1 MPKVVRNI
9 VFQWKDITEFKG
21 TLEDTIGD
29 TYNIE
34 FEYPLGK
41 WLLDMK
47 KTLMEIEERHPHL
60 TLLDGMN
67 LRVIL
72 TDADRNEVKLPLH
85 LEIEATSS
93 LIDGEP

>member
-1 MPKVVRNI
+1 M
-9 VFQWKDITEFKG
+9 
-21 TLEDTIGD
+21 
-29 TYNIE
+29 
-34 FEYPLGK
+34 
-41 WLLDMK
+41 DMK
-47 KTLMEIEERHPHL
+47 KTLMEMEERHPHL
-60 TLLDGMN
+60 TLLDGMK